1 VTREWSTID
10 DLNETIGEPQPVATE
25 LGHVL
30 YGADHVL
37 VQELAQSWES
47 AREHFGAQLLQ
58 RLGGK
63 RSTDEARAWNYL
75 ALVADQA
82 PQLARELERAV
93 AADPNLLAQ
102 DGVLAWYVTRSNRS
116 PGDIAEALLSRLNGH
131 STNSR
136 GVASVL
142 IADPERLGLDRNELR
157 ASLEERA
164 SHVAAPFGDSTLE
177 ALARLFPSHPRVCL
191 EWQEIGEA
199 LDRGEAVDV
208 HPRTY
213 LELAYAAVEP
223 TRLLEQ
229 VRRDVGWL
237 NDRNI
242 LYYDRAFADAVVHR
256 LRLDAD
262 GSDRIRKAAVD
273 DATDDEEA
281 TLLLSLLSAAFTA
294 DEGILTAT
302 KRRMETTRRRTAAT
316 IIRDRLERAA
326 VSATIVLTRIAET
339 AEFL

>member
-1 VTREWSTID
+1 
-10 DLNETIGEPQPVATE
+10 
-25 LGHVL
+25 
-30 YGADHVL
+30 
-37 VQELAQSWES
+37 
-47 AREHFGAQLLQ
+47 
-58 RLGGK
+58 
-63 RSTDEARAWNYL
+63 
-75 ALVADQA
+75 
-82 PQLARELERAV
+82 
-93 AADPNLLAQ
+93 
-102 DGVLAWYVTRSNRS
+102 
-116 PGDIAEALLSRLNGH
+116 
-131 STNSR
+131 
-136 GVASVL
+136 
-142 IADPERLGLDRNELR
+142 
-157 ASLEERA
+157 
-164 SHVAAPFGDSTLE
+164 
-177 ALARLFPSHPRVCL
+177 
-191 EWQEIGEA
+191 
-199 LDRGEAVDV
+199 
-208 HPRTY
+208 
-213 LELAYAAVEP
+213 
-223 TRLLEQ
+223 
-229 VRRDVGWL
+229 L